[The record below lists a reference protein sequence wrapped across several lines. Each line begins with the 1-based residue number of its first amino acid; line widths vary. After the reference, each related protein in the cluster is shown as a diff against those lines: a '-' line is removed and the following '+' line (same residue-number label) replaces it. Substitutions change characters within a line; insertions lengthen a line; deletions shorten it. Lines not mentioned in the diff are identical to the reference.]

1 MSRPVGPKEIELIRL
16 LYAKSKSYSQV
27 ARLTGYA
34 MPTVRK
40 YILAL
45 QAKEKAAST
54 APQE

>member
-1 MSRPVGPKEIELIRL
+1 MSRPVGPKEIELFRL

>member
-1 MSRPVGPKEIELIRL
+1 MSRPITREKIELFRL

-27 ARLTGYA
+27 ARLTGYS

-45 QAKEKAAST
+45 QAEEKAA
-54 APQE
+54 AKDQQE